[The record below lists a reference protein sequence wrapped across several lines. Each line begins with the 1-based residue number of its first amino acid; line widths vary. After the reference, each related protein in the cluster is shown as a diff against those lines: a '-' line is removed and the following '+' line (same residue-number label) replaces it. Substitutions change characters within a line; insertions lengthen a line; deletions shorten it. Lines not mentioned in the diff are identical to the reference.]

1 MPEVPDIPSPSAPAE
16 PQAPPSRRGRT
27 QRRWVIVCWL
37 GAAAASLLAIQ
48 GTVSLFTGG
57 PIAVLNWVP
66 LIAGTAAA
74 IWAASIAT
82 RLRRRGASDLWF
94 IKGTTTART
103 ICLGWLGVVLSIPI
117 GAVAATI
124 LDLDTDQVVQ
134 PIAGVIGTLGVVAI
148 VAMIGPG
155 YTGYRE
161 AVHATTGNAWRED
174 EA

>member
-1 MPEVPDIPSPSAPAE
+1 MPAVPDVPSPAAPVSPSAPS
-16 PQAPPSRRGRT
+16 SRRGRT

-37 GAAAASLLAIQ
+37 GAAAAALLATQ
-48 GTVSLFTGG
+48 GTVNLFTGG
-57 PIAVLNWVP
+57 SIQVINWVP

-74 IWAASIAT
+74 IWAATVAT
-82 RLRRRGASDLWF
+82 RLRRLGASDLWF

-103 ICLGWLGVVLSIPI
+103 ICIGWLGVVGSIPV
-117 GAVAATI
+117 GAVFSV
-124 LDLDTDQVVQ
+124 LLELDTDVVVQ

-161 AVHATTGNAWRED
+161 AVHATGSPWRED
-174 EA
+174 EG